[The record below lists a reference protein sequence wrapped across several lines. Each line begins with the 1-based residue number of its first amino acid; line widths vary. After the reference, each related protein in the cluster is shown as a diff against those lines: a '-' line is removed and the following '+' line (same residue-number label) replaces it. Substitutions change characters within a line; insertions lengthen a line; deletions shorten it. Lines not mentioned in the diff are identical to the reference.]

1 MSAHR
6 NRTNTARDRPSVQGE
21 NPLGGD
27 RGIRGRFSSNQLA
40 FGGLFA
46 ITFLGMLAIGATLPV
61 LPVYVRG
68 PIGSGDV
75 AVGFVTGAFAITG
88 LMFRPLGGYLAD
100 IRGRRLIVVIGAVLM
115 GLAGFMYF
123 IPAGIPGLIAARLVL
138 GAGEAMVYAGG
149 AAWVFDLA
157 PTERQGRL
165 IGIYG
170 LSVWAGLALGA
181 PIGEILLNVASFEV
195 VWLFAAAAPLAA
207 AAIAARIPENYR
219 AAKSTG
225 SHALVVREALIPGTG
240 LALGTVGFTTLG
252 AFIVLHLDDL
262 EIGHGAE
269 VFTAFA
275 ASVVIVR
282 LVGGGLPDRF
292 GGGPIAV
299 AAGVV
304 SAIGLVIIAAAQ
316 TLELVLIGAVVLGAA
331 FSLMFPALALL
342 VVSRAP
348 KERRGLA
355 VGTFTAFFDISV
367 GIATPIAGAIAALSG
382 YPAAF
387 LFAAVCALGLA
398 VVGVVSLPRRA
409 GPALEAGSAA

>member
-1 MSAHR
+1 
-6 NRTNTARDRPSVQGE
+6 V
-21 NPLGGD
+21 
-27 RGIRGRFSSNQLA
+27 IRGRFSSNQLA

-61 LPVYVRG
+61 LPLYVRG
-68 PIGSGDV
+68 PIGSGDI

-88 LMFRPLGGYLAD
+88 LTFRPLGGYLAD
-100 IRGRRLIVVIGAVLM
+100 IRGRRRIVVIGSLLM
-115 GLAGFMYF
+115 SLAGVMYF
-123 IPAGIPGLIAARLVL
+123 IPAGVPGLIAARLAL
-138 GAGEAMVYAGG
+138 GAGEAMVYAAG

-170 LSVWAGLALGA
+170 LAVWAGLALGA
-181 PIGEILLNVASFEV
+181 PIGNVLLSAASFEV
-195 VWLFAAAAPLAA
+195 VWLFAAAAPLVAA
-207 AAIAARIPENYR
+207 VIASRIPEHYR
-219 AAKSTG
+219 ARKSAG
-225 SHALVVREALIPGTG
+225 SHLLVVREALVPGTG
-240 LALGTVGFTTLG
+240 LALGTVGFTTLA

-282 LVGGGLPDRF
+282 LAGGGLPDRF
-292 GGGPIAV
+292 GGGPTAV
-299 AAGVV
+299 AAGIV

-316 TLELVLIGAVVLGAA
+316 TLEFVLIGAVVLGAA

-342 VVSRAP
+342 VVSRTP

-355 VGTFTAFFDISV
+355 VGTFTAFFDVAV
-367 GIATPIAGAIAALSG
+367 GIGTPIAGGIAALSG

-398 VVGVVSLPRRA
+398 VVGVVSLPRRVD
-409 GPALEAGSAA
+409 PALGSGSAA